1 MEQSN
6 GPTRLIWRDGQL
18 IDWRDATIHVMS
30 HVAHY
35 GSCVFEG
42 IRCYE
47 TPEGPAIFRLHD
59 HMRRLVESA
68 RIYRI
73 PCAHTAE
80 SLSAAAIETVAANG
94 VKHCYLRPLIART
107 GEQMGVLPDD
117 RFVETFIVAW
127 IWGTYLG
134 EGALE
139 NGVDV
144 CVSSWRRAAP
154 DTFPSLGKAGGA
166 YLNSQLAKI
175 EAKERGFSEAV
186 MLDSYGYV
194 AEGTGQNI
202 FVVRD
207 GIVYTSPMSAN
218 ILAGI
223 TRDCVIRIAKDLG
236 YEVREENLPREFLY
250 IADEVFF
257 TGTAAELTPVRSID
271 GIKVGEGRRGAVTAQ
286 IQKQFL
292 GIARGELP
300 DTYGWLTPVPTR
312 GAAAKAA

>member
-1 MEQSN
+1 MEQTS

-18 IDWRDATIHVMS
+18 VDWRDATIHVMS

-47 TPEGPAIFRLHD
+47 TPDGPAIFRLQE
-59 HMRRLVESA
+59 HMRRLVDSA

-73 PCAHTAE
+73 PLEHSAE
-80 SLSAAAIETVAANG
+80 ALCDAAVEVVAANG
-94 VKHCYLRPLIART
+94 VRHCYLRPLVART

-154 DTFPSLGKAGGA
+154 DTYPSLAKAGGG
-166 YLNSQLAKI
+166 YLNSQLAKM
-175 EAKERGFSEAV
+175 EAKERGFAEGI

-194 AEGTGQNI
+194 AEGTGQNL

-207 GIVYTSPMSAN
+207 GVLFTPPISAN

-223 TRDCVIRIAKDLG
+223 TRDSVIRIGKDLG

-250 IADEVFF
+250 IADEIFF
-257 TGTAAELTPVRSID
+257 TGTAAELTPVRSVDRITI
-271 GIKVGEGRRGAVTAQ
+271 GAGRRGPITAE
-286 IQKQFL
+286 IQDRFL
-292 GIARGELP
+292 GIARGEIP
-300 DTYGWLTPVPTR
+300 DPYGWLTPVHAHA
-312 GAAAKAA
+312 GANA

>member
-1 MEQSN
+1 MEQAN
-6 GPTRLIWRDGQL
+6 GPTRLVWRDGQL

-47 TPEGPAIFRLHD
+47 TPDGPAIFRLHE
-59 HMRRLVESA
+59 HMRRLVDSA

-73 PCAHTAE
+73 PCAHTPEA
-80 SLSAAAIETVAANG
+80 LSEAAIEVVAANG
-94 VKHCYLRPLIART
+94 VRHCYLRPLIART

-134 EGALE
+134 EGALDA
-139 NGVDV
+139 GVDV

-175 EAKERGFSEAV
+175 EAKERGFAEAI

-194 AEGTGQNI
+194 AEGTGQNL
-202 FVVRD
+202 FAVRE
-207 GIVYTSPMSAN
+207 GVLWTPPISAN

-223 TRDCVIRIAKDLG
+223 TRDSVIRIARDLG

-250 IADEVFF
+250 VADEVFF

-271 GIKVGEGRRGAVTAQ
+271 RTQVGAGRRGPITAE
-286 IQKQFL
+286 IQDRFL
-292 GIARGELP
+292 GIARGEIP
-300 DTYGWLTPVPTR
+300 DPYGWLTHVPAHA
-312 GAAAKAA
+312 GV

>member
-1 MEQSN
+1 
-6 GPTRLIWRDGQL
+6 
-18 IDWRDATIHVMS
+18 MS

-47 TPEGPAIFRLHD
+47 TPDGPAIFRLHD
-59 HMRRLVESA
+59 HMRRLADSA

-73 PCAHTAE
+73 PFRHSVE
-80 SLSAAAIETVAANG
+80 SLCEAALELVAANG
-94 VKHCYLRPLIART
+94 VRHCYLRPLVART
-107 GEQMGVLPDD
+107 GEQMGILADD
-117 RFVETFIVAW
+117 AFVETFIVAW

-139 NGVDV
+139 AGVDA

-166 YLNSQLAKI
+166 YLNSQLAKM
-175 EAKERGFSEAV
+175 EAKERGFAEAI

-194 AEGTGQNI
+194 AEGTGQNL

-207 GIVYTSPMSAN
+207 DTLYTPPMSAN

-223 TRDCVIRIAKDLG
+223 TRDCVIRIARDQG
-236 YEVREENLPREFLY
+236 YTVREENLPREFLY
-250 IADEVFF
+250 VADEAFF
-257 TGTAAELTPVRSID
+257 TGTAAELTPLRSVD
-271 GIKVGEGRRGAVTAQ
+271 RVPVGSGSRGPVTEE
-286 IQKQFL
+286 IQARFL
-292 GIARGELP
+292 GIARGEQP
-300 DTYGWLTPVPTR
+300 DPYGWLTLVPQP
-312 GAAAKAA
+312 AAARG

>member
-1 MEQSN
+1 
-6 GPTRLIWRDGQL
+6 
-18 IDWRDATIHVMS
+18 MS

-59 HMRRLVESA
+59 HMRRLADSA

-73 PCAHTAE
+73 PLRH
-80 SLSAAAIETVAANG
+80 SLETLCDAAIEVVAANG
-94 VKHCYLRPLIART
+94 VRHCYLRPLVART
-107 GEQMGVLPDD
+107 GEQMGILADD
-117 RFVETFIVAW
+117 DFVETFVVAW
-127 IWGTYLG
+127 MWGTYLG

-139 NGVDV
+139 NGVDA

-166 YLNSQLAKI
+166 YLNSQLAKM
-175 EAKERGFSEAV
+175 EAKERGFAEAI

-194 AEGTGQNI
+194 AEGTGQNL

-207 GIVYTSPMSAN
+207 DVLYTPPMSAN

-223 TRDCVIRIAKDLG
+223 TRDCVIRIAQDLG
-236 YEVREENLPREFLY
+236 YTVREENLPREFLY
-250 IADEVFF
+250 LGDEAFF
-257 TGTAAELTPVRSID
+257 TGTAAELTPLRSVD
-271 GIKVGEGRRGAVTAQ
+271 RTPVGSGRRGPITEQ
-286 IQKQFL
+286 IQTRYL
-292 GIARGELP
+292 GIARGQLP
-300 DTYGWLTPVPTR
+300 DDHGWLTMVPAHA
-312 GAAAKAA
+312 GAGTS

>member
-1 MEQSN
+1 MEQTS

-18 IDWRDATIHVMS
+18 VDWRDATIHVMS

-47 TPEGPAIFRLHD
+47 TPDGPAIFRLHE
-59 HMRRLVESA
+59 HMRRLVDSA

-73 PCAHTAE
+73 PLEHSAE
-80 SLSAAAIETVAANG
+80 ALCEAAIEVVAANG
-94 VKHCYLRPLIART
+94 VRHCYLRPLVART

-139 NGVDV
+139 NGVDA

-154 DTFPSLGKAGGA
+154 DTYPSLAKAGGS
-166 YLNSQLAKI
+166 YLNSQLAKM
-175 EAKERGFSEAV
+175 EAKERGFAEAI
-186 MLDSYGYV
+186 MLDSFGYV
-194 AEGTGQNI
+194 AEGTGQNL

-207 GIVYTSPMSAN
+207 GVLFTPPISAN

-223 TRDCVIRIAKDLG
+223 TRDCVIRLAKDLG

-250 IADEVFF
+250 IADELFF
-257 TGTAAELTPVRSID
+257 TGTAAELTPVRSVDRIQ
-271 GIKVGEGRRGAVTAQ
+271 VGAGRRGPITAE
-286 IQKQFL
+286 IQDRFL
-292 GIARGELP
+292 GIARGEIP
-300 DTYGWLTPVPTR
+300 DPYGWLTPVPAHA
-312 GAAAKAA
+312 GASA

>member
-1 MEQSN
+1 MSITN
-6 GPTRLIWRDGQL
+6 GPTRLVWRDGEL

-47 TPEGPAIFRLHD
+47 TPDGPAVFRLHD
-59 HMRRLVESA
+59 HMRRLVDSA

-80 SLSAAAIETVAANG
+80 ALSEAAIEVVAANG
-94 VKHCYLRPLIART
+94 VRHCYLRPLIART
-107 GEQMGVLPDD
+107 GEQMGVLPDNQ
-117 RFVETFIVAW
+117 FVETFIVAW

-175 EAKERGFSEAV
+175 EAKELGFAEAI

-194 AEGTGQNI
+194 AEGTGQNL

-207 GIVYTSPMSAN
+207 GVLFTPPISAN

-223 TRDCVIRIAKDLG
+223 TRDCVIRIAGDLG
-236 YEVREENLPREFLY
+236 YTVREENLPREFLY
-250 IADEVFF
+250 VADEAFF
-257 TGTAAELTPVRSID
+257 TGTAAELTPLRSVDRVPI
-271 GIKVGEGRRGAVTAQ
+271 GRGRRGPITEE
-286 IQKQFL
+286 IQSRFL

-300 DTYGWLTPVPTR
+300 DTYGWLTHVPMHAS
-312 GAAAKAA
+312 AAA

>member
-1 MEQSN
+1 MEQTS

-18 IDWRDATIHVMS
+18 VDWRDATIHVMS

-35 GSCVFEG
+35 GSSVFEG

-47 TPEGPAIFRLHD
+47 TPDGPAIFRLQE
-59 HMRRLVESA
+59 HMRRLADSA

-73 PCAHTAE
+73 PMEYSAE
-80 SLSAAAIETVAANG
+80 ALCDAAVEVVAANG
-94 VKHCYLRPLIART
+94 VRHCYLRPLVART

-139 NGVDV
+139 NGVDA

-154 DTFPSLGKAGGA
+154 DTYPSLAKAGGS
-166 YLNSQLAKI
+166 YLNSQLAKM
-175 EAKERGFSEAV
+175 EAKERGFAEAI
-186 MLDSYGYV
+186 MLDSFGYV
-194 AEGTGQNI
+194 AEGTGQNL

-207 GIVYTSPMSAN
+207 GVLFTSPISAN

-223 TRDCVIRIAKDLG
+223 TRDSVIRIAKDLG
-236 YEVREENLPREFLY
+236 YEVREENMPREFLY
-250 IADEVFF
+250 IADELFF
-257 TGTAAELTPVRSID
+257 TGTAAELTPVRSVDRVTI
-271 GIKVGEGRRGAVTAQ
+271 GAGRIGPITSE
-286 IQKQFL
+286 IQDRFL
-292 GIARGELP
+292 GIARGEIP
-300 DTYGWLTPVPTR
+300 DPYGWLTHVPAH
-312 GAAAKAA
+312 AAANA

>member
-1 MEQSN
+1 MEQTS

-18 IDWRDATIHVMS
+18 VDWRDATIHVMS

-47 TPEGPAIFRLHD
+47 TPEGPAIFRLQE
-59 HMRRLVESA
+59 HMRRLVDSA
-68 RIYRI
+68 SIYRI
-73 PCAHTAE
+73 PLEHSAE
-80 SLSAAAIETVAANG
+80 ALCEAAVEVVAANG
-94 VKHCYLRPLIART
+94 VRHCYLRPLVART

-139 NGVDV
+139 NGVDA

-154 DTFPSLGKAGGA
+154 DTFPSLAKAGGG
-166 YLNSQLAKI
+166 YLNSQLAKM
-175 EAKERGFSEAV
+175 EARERGFAEGI
-186 MLDSYGYV
+186 MLDSFGYV
-194 AEGTGQNI
+194 AEGTGQNL

-207 GIVYTSPMSAN
+207 GVLFTPPISAN

-223 TRDCVIRIAKDLG
+223 TRDSVIRIAKDLG

-250 IADEVFF
+250 IADELFF
-257 TGTAAELTPVRSID
+257 TGTAAELTPVRSVDRIT
-271 GIKVGEGRRGAVTAQ
+271 VGAGRRGPITAE
-286 IQKQFL
+286 IQDRFL
-292 GIARGELP
+292 GIARGEIP
-300 DTYGWLTPVPTR
+300 DPYGWLTHVPAHV
-312 GAAAKAA
+312 GADV

>member
-1 MEQSN
+1 MSTKD

-18 IDWRDATIHVMS
+18 VDWRDATIHVMS

-47 TPEGPAIFRLHD
+47 TPDGPAIFRLHD
-59 HMRRLVESA
+59 HMRRLVDSA

-73 PCAHTAE
+73 PCAHTVDT
-80 SLSAAAIETVAANG
+80 LCDAAVEVVAANA
-94 VKHCYLRPLIART
+94 VQHCYLRPIIART
-107 GEQMGVLPDD
+107 GEQMGILADD

-139 NGVDV
+139 NGVDA
-144 CVSSWRRAAP
+144 CFSSWRRAAP

-166 YLNSQLAKI
+166 YLNSQLAKM
-175 EAKERGFSEAV
+175 EAKDRGFHEAI
-186 MLDSYGYV
+186 MLDTYGYV
-194 AEGTGQNI
+194 AEGTGQNL

-207 GIVYTSPMSAN
+207 DVLWTPPISAN

-223 TRDCVIRIAKDLG
+223 TRDSVIRIAKDLG
-236 YEVREENLPREFLY
+236 YEVREQNLPREFVY
-250 IADEVFF
+250 IADEAFF
-257 TGTAAELTPVRSID
+257 CGTAAELTPLRSVDRIP
-271 GIKVGEGRRGAVTAQ
+271 VGPGRRGPITAE
-286 IQKQFL
+286 IQDRFL
-292 GIARGELP
+292 GIARGEVP
-300 DTYGWLTPVPTR
+300 DPYGWLTRVPAHA
-312 GAAAKAA
+312 GAGV

>member
-1 MEQSN
+1 MEQTS

-18 IDWRDATIHVMS
+18 VDWRDATIHVMS

-47 TPEGPAIFRLHD
+47 TPDGPAIFRLHE
-59 HMRRLVESA
+59 HMRRLVDSA

-73 PCAHTAE
+73 PLEHSAE
-80 SLSAAAIETVAANG
+80 ALCEAAIEVVAANG
-94 VKHCYLRPLIART
+94 VRHCYLRPLVART

-117 RFVETFIVAW
+117 HFVETFIVAW

-139 NGVDV
+139 DGVDV

-154 DTFPSLGKAGGA
+154 DTYPSLAKAGGG

-175 EAKERGFSEAV
+175 EAKERGFAEAI

-194 AEGTGQNI
+194 AEGTGQNL

-207 GIVYTSPMSAN
+207 GVLFTPPISAN

-223 TRDCVIRIAKDLG
+223 TRDCVIRLAKDLG

-250 IADEVFF
+250 IADELFF
-257 TGTAAELTPVRSID
+257 TGTAAELTPVRSVDRIQ
-271 GIKVGEGRRGAVTAQ
+271 VGAGRRGPITAE
-286 IQKQFL
+286 IQDRFL
-292 GIARGELP
+292 GIARGEIP
-300 DTYGWLTPVPTR
+300 DPYGWLTPVPAHA
-312 GAAAKAA
+312 GASA

>member
-1 MEQSN
+1 MSTKD

-59 HMRRLVESA
+59 HMRRLVDSA

-73 PCAHTAE
+73 PCAHSVET
-80 SLSAAAIETVAANG
+80 LCDAAVDVVAANA
-94 VKHCYLRPLIART
+94 VQHCYLRPIIART
-107 GEQMGVLPDD
+107 GEQMGILADD
-117 RFVETFIVAW
+117 RFVETFVVAW

-139 NGVDV
+139 NGVDA
-144 CVSSWRRAAP
+144 CFSSWRRAAP

-166 YLNSQLAKI
+166 YLNSQLAKM
-175 EAKERGFSEAV
+175 EARDRGFHEAI
-186 MLDSYGYV
+186 MLDTYGYV
-194 AEGTGQNI
+194 AEGTGQNL

-207 GIVYTSPMSAN
+207 DVLWTPPISAN

-223 TRDCVIRIAKDLG
+223 TRDSVIRIARDLG
-236 YEVREENLPREFLY
+236 YEVREQNLPREFVY
-250 IADEVFF
+250 IADEAFF
-257 TGTAAELTPVRSID
+257 CGTAAELTPLRSVDRIP
-271 GIKVGEGRRGAVTAQ
+271 VGAGRRGPITAE
-286 IQKQFL
+286 IQDRFL
-292 GIARGELP
+292 GIARGEVP
-300 DTYGWLTPVPTR
+300 DAYGWLTHVPSHA
-312 GAAAKAA
+312 GAGV

>member
-1 MEQSN
+1 MSTTN
-6 GPTRLIWRDGQL
+6 GPTRLVWRDGEL

-35 GSCVFEG
+35 GSSVFEG

-47 TPEGPAIFRLHD
+47 TPDGPAVFRLHD
-59 HMRRLVESA
+59 HMRRLEDSA

-73 PCAHTAE
+73 PFRHRVEDLCE
-80 SLSAAAIETVAANG
+80 AALEVIAANG
-94 VKHCYLRPLIART
+94 VRHCYLRPFVART
-107 GEQMGVLPDD
+107 GEQMGILADD
-117 RFVETFIVAW
+117 AFVETFIVAW

-139 NGVDV
+139 NGVDA

-154 DTFPSLGKAGGA
+154 DTFPSLGKAAGA
-166 YLNSQLAKI
+166 YLNSQLAKM
-175 EAKERGFSEAV
+175 EARDLGFAEAI

-194 AEGTGQNI
+194 AEGTGQNL

-207 GIVYTSPMSAN
+207 GVLFTPPISAN

-223 TRDCVIRIAKDLG
+223 TRDCVIRIAGDLG
-236 YEVREENLPREFLY
+236 YAVREENLPREFLY
-250 IADEVFF
+250 VADEAFF
-257 TGTAAELTPVRSID
+257 TGTAAELTPLRSVD
-271 GIKVGEGRRGAVTAQ
+271 RVPVGAGRRGPVTEE
-286 IQKQFL
+286 IQSRFL

-300 DTYGWLTPVPTR
+300 DTYGWLTHVPIPAS
-312 GAAAKAA
+312 AAA

>member
-1 MEQSN
+1 MEQTN
-6 GPTRLIWRDGQL
+6 GPTRLVWRDGRL

-42 IRCYE
+42 LRCYD
-47 TPEGPAIFRLHD
+47 TPDGPAIFRLHE
-59 HMRRLVESA
+59 HMRRLVDSA

-80 SLSAAAIETVAANG
+80 ALSDAAMEVVAANG

-139 NGVDV
+139 AGVDV

-175 EAKERGFSEAV
+175 EARERGFSEAI

-194 AEGTGQNI
+194 AEGTGQNL
-202 FVVRD
+202 FAVRD
-207 GIVYTSPMSAN
+207 GVLWTPPISAN

-223 TRDCVIRIAKDLG
+223 TRDSVIRIARDLG
-236 YEVREENLPREFLY
+236 YDVREENLPREFLY
-250 IADEVFF
+250 VADEVFF

-271 GIKVGEGRRGAVTAQ
+271 RVQVGAGRRGPVTAE
-286 IQKQFL
+286 IQDRFL
-292 GIARGELP
+292 GIARGEIP
-300 DTYGWLTPVPTR
+300 DSYGWLTHVPAH
-312 GAAAKAA
+312 AAV

>member
-1 MEQSN
+1 MEQTN
-6 GPTRLIWRDGQL
+6 GPTRLVWRDGQL

-42 IRCYE
+42 VRCYE
-47 TPEGPAIFRLHD
+47 TPDGPAIFRLHE
-59 HMRRLVESA
+59 HMRRLIDSA

-73 PCAHTAE
+73 PCAHTPE
-80 SLSAAAIETVAANG
+80 SLSDAALEVVAANG

-117 RFVETFIVAW
+117 AFVETFIVAW

-139 NGVDV
+139 AGVDV

-175 EAKERGFSEAV
+175 EAKERGFAEAI

-207 GIVYTSPMSAN
+207 GVLWTPPISAN

-223 TRDCVIRIAKDLG
+223 TRDSVIRIARDLG
-236 YEVREENLPREFLY
+236 YDVREENLPREFLY
-250 IADEVFF
+250 VADEVFF

-271 GIKVGEGRRGAVTAQ
+271 RTQVGAGRRGPITAE
-286 IQKQFL
+286 IQDRFL
-292 GIARGELP
+292 GIARGEIP
-300 DTYGWLTPVPTR
+300 DSYGWLTHVPAHA
-312 GAAAKAA
+312 GV